1 MIRGTQRFGAQ
12 WSTPVRIITAVVI
25 LAAILV
31 VGIML
36 RIGTGPGPAWL
47 NPLAFVPA
55 GILSITILFAPLGF
69 TVDPVGII
77 IHRMGPNVYVRH
89 EEIAA
94 IERIEPGH
102 LGLAIRVLGS
112 GGFFGFFG
120 AFYSRR
126 LGRFRGYI
134 TNRRD
139 LVLIT
144 LRNGSKLVVS
154 PHPAD
159 AFVEYAQRACPRS
172 DKGP

>member
-1 MIRGTQRFGAQ
+1 MIQGTQRFGAQ
-12 WSTPVRIITAVVI
+12 WSMSVRIITAMVI
-25 LAAILV
+25 LATILV
-31 VGIML
+31 VGILL

-47 NPLAFVPA
+47 NPLAFIPA
-55 GILSITILFAPLGF
+55 GVLSITILFAPLGF
-69 TVDPVGII
+69 TVDPIGII
-77 IHRMGPNVYVRH
+77 IHRMGPNIYVRH

-94 IERIEPGH
+94 IERIEPRQI
-102 LGLAIRVLGS
+102 GLRLRLLGS

-120 AFYSRR
+120 SFYSRS

-144 LRNGSKLVVS
+144 LQHGNKLIVS

-159 AFVEYAQRACPRS
+159 AFVEYAQMAR
-172 DKGP
+172 

>member
-1 MIRGTQRFGAQ
+1 MA
-12 WSTPVRIITAVVI
+12 VRIITAAVI
-25 LAAILV
+25 FVTIFV
-31 VGIML
+31 VGMML

-55 GILSITILFAPLGF
+55 VILSVTILFAPLGF

-77 IHRMGPNVYVRH
+77 VHRLGPNIYIRH

-94 IERIEPGH
+94 IQRIEPVQIGF
-102 LGLAIRVLGS
+102 GIRVFGS

-120 AFYSRR
+120 SFYSRR
-126 LGRFRGYI
+126 LGRFRGCI

-139 LVLIT
+139 LVLIELQDGT
-144 LRNGSKLVVS
+144 KLVLS

-159 AFVEYAQRACPRS
+159 AFVECAQRART
-172 DKGP
+172 